1 MRNKAAN
8 LDGVTYYNSL
18 FDAQDVAKQ
27 VDGKVKYHEEGWAV
41 QYNEGGLHYPEEV
54 PTERASQTEG
64 VIAHA
69 D

>member
-18 FDAQDVAKQ
+18 FDARDVAQ
-27 VDGKVKYHEEGWAV
+27 RVDGAVVYNENGWAV
-41 QYNEGGLHYPEEV
+41 QYYKDGPYFPEAV